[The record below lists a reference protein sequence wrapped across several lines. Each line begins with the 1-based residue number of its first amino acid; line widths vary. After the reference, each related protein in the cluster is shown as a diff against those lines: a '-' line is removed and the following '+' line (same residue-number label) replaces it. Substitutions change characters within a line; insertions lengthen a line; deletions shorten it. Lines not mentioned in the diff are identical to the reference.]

1 MADQLQHWHD
11 VIGALG
17 LILLA
22 ASYMSADLRRFRV
35 FSIAAFV
42 VGAIYF
48 LLVPEG
54 SNWVGVGAM
63 ALYAVIN
70 LVLFT
75 RAMRA
80 KRQAQPAPK

>member
-1 MADQLQHWHD
+1 MVEQLQHWHD

-22 ASYMSADLRRFRV
+22 ASYMSADLRRFRM

-42 VGAIYF
+42 AGALYF

-63 ALYAVIN
+63 VVYAAIN
-70 LVLFT
+70 LILFA
-75 RAMRA
+75 RAVKA
-80 KRQAQPAPK
+80 KRQAQPAAK

>member
-1 MADQLQHWHD
+1 MDDALQHWHD

-22 ASYMSADLRRFRV
+22 ASYMSADLRRFRLI
-35 FSIAAFV
+35 SMAAFI

-48 LLVPEG
+48 ILVPSG

-63 ALYAVIN
+63 AIYAVIN
-70 LVLFT
+70 LVLFA
-75 RAMRA
+75 RATAA
-80 KRQAQPAPK
+80 KRQAQSAQK

>member
-1 MADQLQHWHD
+1 MDDAAQHWHD

-22 ASYMSADLRRFRV
+22 ASYMSADLRRFRLLSV
-35 FSIAAFV
+35 AAFV

-48 LLVPEG
+48 ILVPEG

-63 ALYAVIN
+63 VIYAVIN

-75 RAMRA
+75 RAAKARRA
-80 KRQAQPAPK
+80 AQSAPK